1 MVARGPQNGR
11 WGLGFWTLPN
21 SIIFFFIPSLSKS
34 QRIDTDAIF
43 VTFFVCFII
52 KKILIINFIQISR
65 LVGIFLR
72 AVPELL
78 RTSCC
83 EESWL
88 LSSAGCSVW
97 SVVCI
102 VNLLSCPAHKSL
114 NTDKQNL
121 LSVQP
126 YHLMECLLQSLPW
139 LSVVWLGLQLGGAWQ
154 MYSCLQV
161 C

>member
-1 MVARGPQNGR
+1 MAER
-11 WGLGFWTLPN
+11 GLGFWTLPN

-34 QRIDTDAIF
+34 QRIYTDAILSQ
-43 VTFFVCFII
+43 
-52 KKILIINFIQISR
+52 KILIINFIQISR